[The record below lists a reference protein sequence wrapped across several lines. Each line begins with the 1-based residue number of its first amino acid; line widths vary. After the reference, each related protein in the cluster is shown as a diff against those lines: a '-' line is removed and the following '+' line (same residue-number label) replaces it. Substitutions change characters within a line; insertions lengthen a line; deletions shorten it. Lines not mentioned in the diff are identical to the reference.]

1 MELKID
7 LTNPQHVQNALG
19 LLNMLAGHTGAVQ
32 TAAPVAPVAAPAPAP
47 APVAPAAPAMAPAP
61 APAPAPAAPTQPA
74 APAPAPVAAPA
85 PAAPAAATGV
95 DQATFAAQVQNY
107 AKTHGPKATKAKFAE
122 FGYTKI
128 SDVPPEQYAALYAQF
143 QV

>member
-19 LLNMLAGHTGAVQ
+19 LLNMLAGNTGAVH
-32 TAAPVAPVAAPAPAP
+32 TPAPAAPVAAPAPAP
-47 APVAPAAPAMAPAP
+47 AAPAAAPTPAAP
-61 APAPAPAAPTQPA
+61 APAPAPAAP
-74 APAPAPVAAPA
+74 
-85 PAAPAAATGV
+85 APAAAGGV

-107 AKTHGPKATKAKFAE
+107 AKAHGPKATKAKFAE

-143 QV
+143 QA

>member
-7 LTNPQHVQNALG
+7 LTNPQHVQSALG
-19 LLNMLAGHTGAVQ
+19 LLTMLAGNTGAVH
-32 TAAPVAPVAAPAPAP
+32 TPAPATPVAAPAPAP
-47 APVAPAAPAMAPAP
+47 APVAPAAPAP
-61 APAPAPAAPTQPA
+61 APAPAPAAPTPA
-74 APAPAPVAAPA
+74 APAPAPVAPVA
-85 PAAPAAATGV
+85 PAAPAAAGGV

>member
-19 LLNMLAGHTGAVQ
+19 LLNMLAGNTGAVH
-32 TAAPVAPVAAPAPAP
+32 TPAPAAPVAAPAPAP
-47 APVAPAAPAMAPAP
+47 APVAPAAPATAP
-61 APAPAPAAPTQPA
+61 
-74 APAPAPVAAPA
+74 APA
-85 PAAPAAATGV
+85 PAAPAAAPMPAAPAPTAPAPAAVGGV

-122 FGYTKI
+122 YGYTKI

>member
-19 LLNMLAGHTGAVQ
+19 LLNMLAGNTGAVH
-32 TAAPVAPVAAPAPAP
+32 TPAPAAPVAAPAPAP
-47 APVAPAAPAMAPAP
+47 APVAPAAPATAP
-61 APAPAPAAPTQPA
+61 
-74 APAPAPVAAPA
+74 APA
-85 PAAPAAATGV
+85 PAAPAAAPMPAAPAPAPTAPAPAAAGGV

-122 FGYTKI
+122 YGYTKI